1 MQHGRDVLIV
11 RILLRIAGGLLL
23 AAVLFYAT
31 DYLAWRVRSAHGH
44 GADSVSVSRVSVAT
58 LKGNKEEYYFDG
70 TDVLPCTRSLLPPPT
85 AGGWGTPCW
94 WLRGHRQV
102 VTQY

>member
-1 MQHGRDVLIV
+1 MTWFF
-11 RILLRIAGGLLL
+11 GGLLIV
-23 AAVLFYAT
+23 AVLFYAA
-31 DYLAWRVRSAHGH
+31 DYATWRVQSAHGK
-44 GADSVSVSRVSVAT
+44 GTDSIVVSRVSVAT

-70 TDVLPCTRSLLPPPT
+70 TDVLPCTRSVLPPPV

-102 VTQY
+102 VTRY